1 MYGYRVP
8 AVNPTPGSQTSLREA
23 NRARIVDSLKHHG
36 RLTQVEL
43 AGTTGLSPATVS
55 NIVKELSAAGILHTT
70 ATSRSG
76 RRAVQVSLA
85 RKLGLVAGVHFSSR
99 HLRVAIADVTQVIV
113 ADSHVPLAR
122 DYRHDAELDRA
133 ALLLTDLAE
142 SLGIGVGDLQCI
154 GLAVPAPLDVRSG
167 RVATPW
173 LMRGWE
179 NVEPASALSRRI
191 GSPVYADSESNLG
204 ALAEARS
211 GAGRGSTSM
220 IYLRAGY
227 TIGSGLILEGRP
239 FHGFNGLAGQVGHM
253 TLDENGAVC
262 RCGSRGCLETVAAA
276 PALLELFPAADGM
289 HRVGDITAAA
299 AAGDASSRRVL
310 ADAGRQ
316 LGIAVGNLCNI
327 IDPERIVV
335 GGELA
340 IAGEILLSPLRHA
353 LERSALVAAQGPPE
367 VLQGELGD
375 AAELMGAIALAV
387 AHVAVEPESVAAG

>member
-1 MYGYRVP
+1 
-8 AVNPTPGSQTSLREA
+8 
-23 NRARIVDSLKHHG
+23 
-36 RLTQVEL
+36 
-43 AGTTGLSPATVS
+43 
-55 NIVKELSAAGILHTT
+55 
-70 ATSRSG
+70 
-76 RRAVQVSLA
+76 
-85 RKLGLVAGVHFSSR
+85 
-99 HLRVAIADVTQVIV
+99 
-113 ADSHVPLAR
+113 
-122 DYRHDAELDRA
+122 
-133 ALLLTDLAE
+133 
-142 SLGIGVGDLQCI
+142 
-154 GLAVPAPLDVRSG
+154 
-167 RVATPW
+167 
-173 LMRGWE
+173 
-179 NVEPASALSRRI
+179 
-191 GSPVYADSESNLG
+191 
-204 ALAEARS
+204 
-211 GAGRGSTSM
+211 
-220 IYLRAGY
+220 
-227 TIGSGLILEGRP
+227 
-239 FHGFNGLAGQVGHM
+239 M